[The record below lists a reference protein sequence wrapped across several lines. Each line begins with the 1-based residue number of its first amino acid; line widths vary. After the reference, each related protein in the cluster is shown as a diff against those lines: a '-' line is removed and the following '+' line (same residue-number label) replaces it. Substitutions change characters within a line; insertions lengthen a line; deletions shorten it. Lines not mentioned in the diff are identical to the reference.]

1 MSKSKAFLTHLLLSL
16 LVVSGLVALMLLLWY
31 PQPYFLAFDARGI
44 LQILVGV
51 DLVLGPALTLV
62 VYKPGKPSLWFD
74 MSCIA
79 ALQLAALVYGTTV
92 IYQQR
97 PYFVVFAVDRFEILA
112 RGEIDAT
119 QLRGAELR
127 EKPWGRPIL
136 AVARLPDDPLARK
149 QLIEETLFEGKP
161 DIERRPALWE
171 PYDDELGLVR
181 ARARP
186 LSELATR
193 RPAVAAAVEAVQA
206 RHAKPL
212 SYAPVM
218 GKTRAYALVLA
229 PAKLR
234 PIDIIDAD
242 PFAVAEAAVE

>member
-1 MSKSKAFLTHLLLSL
+1 MMSKRKAFLTHLLLSL
-16 LVVSGLVALMLLLWY
+16 LVVTAVLALMLLLWY

-44 LQILVGV
+44 LQVLVGV

-62 VYKPGKPSLWFD
+62 VYKPGKSGLWFD

-97 PYFVVFAVDRFEILA
+97 PYFVVFAADRFEILA

-119 QLRGAELR
+119 QLRSPELR
-127 EKPWGRPIL
+127 RKPWGQPIL

-171 PYDDELGLVR
+171 PYSDALELVR
-181 ARARP
+181 DRARP
-186 LSELATR
+186 LAELAEL
-193 RPAVAAAVEAVQA
+193 RPAAATAVSAAAA
-206 RHAKPL
+206 RHAGPL
-212 SYAPVM
+212 SYVPVM

-229 PAKLR
+229 PATLR
-234 PIDIIDAD
+234 PVDIIDAD
-242 PFAVAEAAVE
+242 PFGGPG